1 MLNVELSDQ
10 RGRESDQNRRGTYIV
25 SRPSCSTICSRFSST
40 ILVGQFNYN
49 TEDQQF
55 LETDSKPLFK
65 PLPKLSP

>member
-1 MLNVELSDQ
+1 MSNSVISVAVKVTKIGEVRILF
-10 RGRESDQNRRGTYIV
+10 